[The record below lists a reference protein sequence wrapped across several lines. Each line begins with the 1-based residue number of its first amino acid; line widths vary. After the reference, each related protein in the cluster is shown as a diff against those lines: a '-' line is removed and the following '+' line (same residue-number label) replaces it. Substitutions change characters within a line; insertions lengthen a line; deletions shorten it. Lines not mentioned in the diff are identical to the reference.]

1 LIKLNNL
8 NLKNISEE
16 FLDTFIEA
24 GKIAKDISRRGVKIT
39 IKADKSPVTDG
50 DLAVNR
56 LLTEKIEN
64 LTPDIPIISEET
76 VNLGTINKNK
86 TFWLIDPI
94 DGTREYIKK
103 RDEYTL
109 NVSLIINLKPAI
121 GIVYAP
127 EKNRLFF
134 SYGKGFSFEI
144 CNKKKTVLNCKKI
157 NKNEIIALLNS
168 DKTPHE
174 VLDIYEKY
182 KVSKTTKMSS
192 SLKFCVLAAGEA
204 DIYAAK
210 ARAFEWDI
218 AAGHA
223 ILEHAGGSVTT
234 HDEKSFLYG
243 KGNYK
248 NLPIIAKRS
257 LNLEK

>member
-1 LIKLNNL
+1 MTKLT
-8 NLKNISEE
+8 LKNIAEE
-16 FLDTFIEA
+16 LLDTFLNA
-24 GKIAKDISRRGVKIT
+24 GEVAKKISQRGVKIT

-50 DLAVNR
+50 DLAVDA
-56 LLTEKIEN
+56 LLRAKITN

-76 VNLGTINKNK
+76 VNLNIKNENK

-94 DGTREYIKK
+94 DGTKDYINK
-103 RDEYTL
+103 RTEYTL
-109 NVSLIINLKPAI
+109 NAALIVDFKLAI
-121 GIVYAP
+121 GVVYAP

-134 SYGKGFSFEI
+134 SYGKNLAFEI
-144 CNKKKTVLNCKKI
+144 NNGTKVVLNCKKI
-157 NKNEIIALLNS
+157 HSNEIIGLENS
-168 DKTPHE
+168 GGTPPE
-174 VLDIYEKY
+174 VLNIYKRY
-182 KVSKTTKMSS
+182 RVTKLLRMSS
-192 SLKFCVLAAGEA
+192 SLKFCILASGEA

-234 HDEKSFLYG
+234 HEEKKILYG
-243 KGNYK
+243 KENFE

-257 LNLEK
+257 KNLEK